1 MSERRDIPIA
11 CDLTAIPADVRQQH
25 IEEELRVFQSAQ
37 AVQELENGYA
47 FRFAPEML
55 LPVAQMVEN
64 ERRCCP
70 FFAFTLELA
79 PGGGP
84 LWLRLTGDEGVK
96 EFTRTLVADAQ
107 GSLESG
113 LIKTG
118 EDQAL
123 AQSVVQSMAGWAE
136 VMARATFE
144 KP

>member
-1 MSERRDIPIA
+1 MSERTDIPIA
-11 CDLTAIPADVRQQH
+11 CDLTAIPAELRQQH
-25 IEEELRVFQSAQ
+25 IEEELRLFQSAQ
-37 AVQELENGYA
+37 AVQELDNGYA

-55 LPVAQMVEN
+55 LPLARLVEN
-64 ERRCCP
+64 ERRCFP

-79 PGGGP
+79 PDGGP

-96 EFTRTLVADAQ
+96 EFTRTLVTDVQ

-118 EDQAL
+118 EDQVL
-123 AQSVVQSMAGWAE
+123 EQSVIQSMSGWAE
-136 VMARATFE
+136 VMGRATFE